1 MTLEQRVEA
10 LEFKVEFPEKNGIS
24 FTINKDLA
32 MKAIQRIGSNV
43 SVNID
48 SEMLANIPY
57 SEELTPELTLEGY
70 NQRAKKH
77 AQNVVAKIIETAQNQ
92 AAFDSNVNAALD
104 NAKQNLISN
113 TRQFQ
118 ETVIKIV

>member
-10 LEFKVEFPEKNGIS
+10 FEFKVGFPKENRIRIS
-24 FTINKDLA
+24 FGENLT
-32 MKAIQRIGSNV
+32 MSSTQRIGSNV

-48 SEMLANIPY
+48 KATVVTIQY
-57 SEELTPELTLEGY
+57 SEDLTPELTLEGY
-70 NQRAKKH
+70 NQRAKEH
-77 AQNVVAKIIETAQNQ
+77 AQNVVVNIIEAAQNQ

-118 ETVIKIV
+118 S

>member
-10 LEFKVEFPEKNGIS
+10 LEKTVKVLAGRDFAVDEGRVF
-24 FTINKDLA
+24 INEA
-32 MKAIQRIGSNV
+32 FIQEGATKA
-43 SVNID
+43 
-48 SEMLANIPY
+48 
-57 SEELTPELTLEGY
+57 
-70 NQRAKKH
+70 
-77 AQNVVAKIIETAQNQ
+77 AQNQ

-118 ETVIKIV
+118 S